1 MDVRPLVRKAQ
12 CMHLSEGQD
21 VRCSTQLGDLPDKIL
36 WHILSFLRLKDVVR
50 TSTLSKRWEHLSKNN
65 PRLDASELD
74 FPGQTL
80 FVNFVDTALLLQD
93 FPLKRFSISCQTD
106 FDRSHIDAWIT
117 AAVRRRVEELHVR
130 RHGGLLEYVLPS
142 CVFNCETLIELRLF
156 MLHQL
161 RLPALVCLK
170 NLKVL
175 TLAWVDFGGD
185 SSVEKLLSCP
195 SLEELSLIACKW
207 RRLKVLHIS
216 APKLLRLDIVEDSFY
231 KNLESTFYVGI
242 HGAHIESFTYSGQ
255 FIDRYTIS
263 SSSSLVVARIDMF
276 ICERPHHHAA
286 YHGYKLLKDLSCV
299 KRLSLHNVGEFLHER
314 PDLLKSLPV
323 FSNLTELALDAFN
336 GLPLESRFLVA
347 MLDKCPRLS
356 HLSFTR
362 GIPAESETV
371 DAIFN
376 PAPRCFVSSLKVIK
390 ISRFQVGDKALLAI
404 RNVLR
409 TAGVLEKLF
418 IHPPWGKQLP
428 ESLLP
433 LLKELPRASDQCEFF
448 LGS

>member
-1 MDVRPLVRKAQ
+1 MDVRPLARKAQ
-12 CMHLSEGQD
+12 CMHLSEGKD
-21 VRCSTQLGDLPDKIL
+21 VRCSMKLCDLPDKIL
-36 WHILSFLRLKDVVR
+36 WHILSFLRLKD
-50 TSTLSKRWEHLSKNN
+50 
-65 PRLDASELD
+65 A
-74 FPGQTL
+74 TL
-80 FVNFVDTALLLQD
+80 FVSFVDRALLLQD
-93 FPLKRFSISCQTD
+93 FSLKRFSISCQTD
-106 FDRSHIDAWIT
+106 FDRSRIDAWIT
-117 AAVRRRVEELHVR
+117 AVVRRSVEELHVR

-142 CVFNCETLIELRLF
+142 CVFNCETLIELHLF

-161 RLPALVCLK
+161 RLPALVRLK

-195 SLEELSLIACKW
+195 SLEELSLIDCKW

-231 KNLESTFYVGI
+231 KNLESTFDVGV
-242 HGAHIESFTYSGQ
+242 HGARLI
-255 FIDRYTIS
+255 II
-263 SSSSLVVARIDMF
+263 I
-276 ICERPHHHAA
+276 A
-286 YHGYKLLKDLSCV
+286 YHGYELLKDLSCV
-299 KRLSLHNVGEFLHER
+299 KRLTLHNVGEFLHER
-314 PDLLKSLPV
+314 PDLVKSLPV

-336 GLPLESRFLVA
+336 GLLLESRFLVA

-362 GIPAESETV
+362 SIHAESETA

-376 PAPRCFVSSLKVIK
+376 PMPRCFISSLKVIK
-390 ISRFQVGDKALLAI
+390 IGRFQLGDKALLAI

-428 ESLLP
+428 DSLLP
-433 LLKELPRASDQCEFF
+433 LLNELPRASDQCEFF

>member
-1 MDVRPLVRKAQ
+1 MDYQTLKSLNV
-12 CMHLSEGQD
+12 LSYWVIGGGA
-21 VRCSTQLGDLPDKIL
+21 RAARLG
-36 WHILSFLRLKDVVR
+36 
-50 TSTLSKRWEHLSKNN
+50 
-65 PRLDASELD
+65 SELANEAATVVVLD
-74 FPGQTL
+74 DETTHDHRRSSRSRIVGDAGAVHVIGARGNHGLLRQQP
-80 FVNFVDTALLLQD
+80 VNVSVEWGAHLGLVTRQ
-93 FPLKRFSISCQTD
+93 
-106 FDRSHIDAWIT
+106 SHIDAWIT

-142 CVFNCETLIELRLF
+142 CVFNCETLIELHIF
-156 MLHQL
+156 MSHEM

-175 TLAWVDFGGD
+175 TLACVDFGGD

-231 KNLESTFYVGI
+231 KNLENTFYVGV
-242 HGAHIESFTYSGQ
+242 HGARIESFSYSGQ

-276 ICERPHHHAA
+276 ICERPHHHVT

-299 KRLSLHNVGEFLHER
+299 KRLIVHNVGE
-314 PDLLKSLPV
+314 
-323 FSNLTELALDAFN
+323 
-336 GLPLESRFLVA
+336 
-347 MLDKCPRLS
+347 
-356 HLSFTR
+356 
-362 GIPAESETV
+362 GIHAEPETV

-376 PAPRCFVSSLKVIK
+376 PTPRCFVSSLKVIK
-390 ISRFQVGDKALLAI
+390 INRFQVGDKALLAI

-409 TAGVLEKLF
+409 TVGVLEKLF

-433 LLKELPRASDQCEFF
+433 LLREP
-448 LGS
+448 